1 MGGYLLNYNRWRS
14 LYESTQLNEALDVSL
29 NPVER
34 GNKLTSKAFYPAL
47 AISPKTDGELAAIMT
62 KTIGKQTIPE
72 LYVSSG
78 TVINTD
84 PEYRKVFTALV
95 TGVMQYF
102 GDKKLLDQIDD
113 LAPKLKFTT
122 TNVGK
127 VQLYGPQK
135 FSIDTLGKVSGSV
148 TTTAAAEIKNSASTS
163 TSMLSHICQYINGF
177 NIQNWAAGSFL
188 QIDPSK
194 IVGVDNVTDLTGAS
208 REAYVEE
215 RGFLR
220 LVSPASSSVAGGS
233 IGKESTSIQGAQA
246 ETGNVEIAFTAL
258 RSDIDDKGVKVDAN
272 HPKVKEIGDKIIG
285 YLGDNGVIDSMT
297 LTSSASPEYGS
308 VKNVA
313 GWEKSYPKGTTG
325 TADPGVGADDAS
337 KNMKLSYD
345 RGVVF
350 RTALYAYL
358 GGHVNQNAI
367 AVSWK
372 ISTDAP
378 GGGKNITYSVATKSE
393 APQTIEKTTY
403 QGAKVTVKQEDNA
416 LNIYKITY
424 DASAISKNKTGLL
437 VKDKIDYNNLKEGQ
451 AIIILAKDLKTKVG
465 DTDKAEDQV
474 IVSKMEDNN
483 IYFNYQEKKDVLLP
497 KDRYVRQY
505 GKIDKTK
512 NVEV

>member
-1 MGGYLLNYNRWRS
+1 MGGYLLNYNRWKS
-14 LYESTQLNEALDVSL
+14 LYESTQLNEALDVTL

-34 GNKLTSKAFYPAL
+34 GNQVSSRTVYPSL
-47 AISPKTDGELAAIMT
+47 AISPTTDGELAAIMT
-62 KTIGKQTIPE
+62 KTVGKQTIPQ
-72 LYVSSG
+72 LYVADRSA
-78 TVINTD
+78 IDND
-84 PEYRKVFTALV
+84 KEYRKVFTALV

-102 GDKKLLDQIDD
+102 GDKKLLDKIDD

-122 TNVGK
+122 TIVGK
-127 VQLYGPQK
+127 VQLYGK
-135 FSIDTLGKVSGSV
+135 SKGIIDTMGQVADKTSGGAAKIIN
-148 TTTAAAEIKNSASTS
+148 TATTS
-163 TSMLSHICQYINGF
+163 TSALSNICMYINGF
-177 NIQNWAAGSFL
+177 NLQNWAAGSFL

-194 IVGVDNVTDLTGAS
+194 IVGVDNVTDLTGAT

-337 KNMKLSYD
+337 KNMKLAYD

-483 IYFNYQEKKDVLLP
+483 IYFNYKEQKDVLLP

>member
-1 MGGYLLNYNRWRS
+1 MGGYLLNYNRWKS
-14 LYESTQLNEALDVSL
+14 LYESTQLNEALDVTL

-34 GNKLTSKAFYPAL
+34 GNQVSSRTVYPSL
-47 AISPKTDGELAAIMT
+47 AISPTTDGELASIMT
-62 KTIGKQTIPE
+62 KTIGKQTIPQ
-72 LYVSSG
+72 LYVADRSA
-78 TVINTD
+78 IDND
-84 PEYRKVFTALV
+84 KEYRKVFTALV

-102 GDKKLLDQIDD
+102 GDKKLLDKIDD

-122 TNVGK
+122 TIVGK
-127 VQLYGPQK
+127 VQLYGK
-135 FSIDTLGKVSGSV
+135 SKGIIDTMGQVADKTSGGAAKIIN
-148 TTTAAAEIKNSASTS
+148 TATTS
-163 TSMLSHICQYINGF
+163 TSALSNICMYINGF
-177 NIQNWAAGSFL
+177 NLQNWAAGSFL

-194 IVGVDNVTDLTGAS
+194 IVGVDNVTDLTGAT

-233 IGKESTSIQGAQA
+233 IGKESISIQGAQA
-246 ETGNVEIAFTAL
+246 QTGNVEIAFTAL

-337 KNMKLSYD
+337 KNMKLAYD

-483 IYFNYQEKKDVLLP
+483 IYFNYKEQKDVLLP